1 VLNDI
6 GIKDLAMVA
15 NKIEMLRMSD
25 SLGKRSPTALLSNN
39 GGRTKEG

>member
-1 VLNDI
+1 M
-6 GIKDLAMVA
+6 KDLAMVA